1 MKKLLF
7 ASANAHKISEIAALV
22 HDLDIQIVG
31 LADLGVREE
40 IVENGANLTENAV
53 IKARFLYDRFGMNCF
68 ADDTGL
74 EVEALAGAP
83 GVYSARYAGLPKND
97 QKNVAK
103 LLQALQ
109 TTEHR
114 AAQFKTVIAY
124 IEEGKVEL
132 FEGVVKGRI
141 TMQPRGLGGFGYDP
155 VFEPYNSELTF
166 AEMDAVSKNKI
177 SHRARAMQQFLAYLA
192 GVH

>member
-1 MKKLLF
+1 MKRLLF
-7 ASANAHKISEIAALV
+7 ASANAHKISEIGALV
-22 HDLDIQIVG
+22 RDLNIQIAG

-74 EVEALAGAP
+74 EVEALEGAP

-124 IEEGKVEL
+124 IEEGKVQL

-141 TMQPRGLGGFGYDP
+141 AMQPRGQGGFGYDP
-155 VFEPYNSELTF
+155 VFEPENSERTF

-177 SHRARAMQQFLAYLA
+177 SHRARAMQKFLAYLA
-192 GVH
+192 EGH

>member
-1 MKKLLF
+1 MKRLLF
-7 ASANAHKISEIAALV
+7 ASANAHKISEIGALV
-22 HDLDIQIVG
+22 RDLNIQIAG

-74 EVEALAGAP
+74 EVEALEGAP

-124 IEEGKVEL
+124 IEEGKVQL

-141 TMQPRGLGGFGYDP
+141 AMHPRGQGGFGYDP
-155 VFEPYNSELTF
+155 VFEPENSERTF

-177 SHRARAMQQFLAYLA
+177 SHRARAMQKFLAYLA
-192 GVH
+192 EGH

>member
-1 MKKLLF
+1 MKRLLF
-7 ASANAHKISEIAALV
+7 ASANAHKISEIGALV
-22 HDLDIQIVG
+22 RDLNIQIAG

-74 EVEALAGAP
+74 EVEALEGAP

-124 IEEGKVEL
+124 IEEGKVQL

-141 TMQPRGLGGFGYDP
+141 AMHPRGQGGFGYDP
-155 VFEPYNSELTF
+155 IFEPENSERTF

-177 SHRARAMQQFLAYLA
+177 SHRARAMQKFLAYLA
-192 GVH
+192 EGH